1 VLKMACTPFEP
12 SARLEL
18 MFAGKLMIL
27 SKTILSDF
35 ESFIKVVVL
44 DAYMNL
50 GF

>member
-1 VLKMACTPFEP
+1 
-12 SARLEL
+12 